1 MSQPRCLPGY
11 SPKEAG
17 TLNCDERSDIYSF
30 GRTCYVLC
38 YGQFPADGACRDAL
52 DALLLHC
59 CQEERNQRF
68 GSMQAVMKELVRL
81 CKG

>member
-11 SPKEAG
+11 SLKEAG

-30 GRTCYVLC
+30 GRTCYVLRH
-38 YGQFPADGACRDAL
+38 GQFPADGACRDAL

-68 GSMQAVMKELVRL
+68 SSMQAVMKELVRL